1 MADCL
6 GTPESHCCNLGA
18 LGVCGFLEV
27 DDPARHGLTSCR
39 LRRRHVSWEAVHD
52 SGEYQSVGVIV
63 RGLVGVDCGYWPTSG
78 ETCATCGVT
87 GG

>member
-18 LGVCGFLEV
+18 LGVCGFLEI
-27 DDPARHGLTSCR
+27 DDPSRPGLTSCT
-39 LRRRHVSWEAVHD
+39 LRRRFESWAEVHA

-63 RGLVGVDCGYWPTSG
+63 RGLVGVDCGDWPTPG